1 MRPHDAPP
9 AASDLVQH
17 LAARLLRR
25 GEWLGTAESC
35 TGGLIAAACTEL
47 AGSSGWIDCGVVSYS
62 NEAKHDVLGVPE
74 GLLAAHGAV
83 SEPVALAMVQGMAQR
98 VQAHRPGAGVW
109 AVAVTG
115 IAGPGG
121 GSAAKPVG
129 TVWLAWVGP
138 GVPPQAQCCQFA
150 GDRAAVRQQTV
161 VQALQG
167 LLARIPADASAPPS
181 PFGPPGAT

>member
-47 AGSSGWIDCGVVSYS
+47 AAPSGSIACRVVSYS